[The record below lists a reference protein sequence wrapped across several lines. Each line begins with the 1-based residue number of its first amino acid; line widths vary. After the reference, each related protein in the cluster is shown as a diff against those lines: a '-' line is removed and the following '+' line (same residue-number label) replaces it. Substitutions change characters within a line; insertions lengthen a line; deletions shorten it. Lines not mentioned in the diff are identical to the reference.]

1 MNRETKIGLVTG
13 VTLIVLIGA
22 MLSSYLSAPHDKI
35 GDLSIAGLGST
46 LRNQISNPVGIA
58 QVPIPQNV
66 AIPQPQPMAAAP
78 LPPAAVPSA
87 VAVSTQY
94 NQVTQLPYGSANKSN
109 TPSTAVVQTSATVT
123 PGVVPV
129 VVAQEPR
136 EVVTADAANAAVS
149 SQATTYTV
157 RAGDTLGKIAWHFY
171 HDAGPV
177 AVRRILDAN
186 RAELGSAKAMIRV
199 GETLNIPAASQG
211 TERSRVQLMTMA
223 AQSTG
228 NSYSANTSARYGVA
242 ANRSSVR
249 TYRVKSGDT
258 LWGIAQKTMG
268 AGTDANVH
276 RIMVLN
282 HIHNARTIAVGQTL
296 KIPS

>member
-1 MNRETKIGLVTG
+1 MNRETKIGLITG

-46 LRNQISNPVGIA
+46 LRSQISNPVGIA
-58 QVPIPQNV
+58 QVPIPQN
-66 AIPQPQPMAAAP
+66 APIRQPQPAVAAP
-78 LPPAAVPSA
+78 LPPTAVPSA

-94 NQVTQLPYGSANKSN
+94 NQTTQLPYGSANTSN
-109 TPSTAVVQTSATVT
+109 TPSTAVVQTAATVT
-123 PGVVPV
+123 PEVVPV
-129 VVAQEPR
+129 VVARQPAA
-136 EVVTADAANAAVS
+136 VVTADAANAVVS
-149 SQATTYTV
+149 SQAATYTV
-157 RAGDTLGKIAWHFY
+157 RPGDTLGKIAWHFY

-177 AVRRILDAN
+177 ALRRIVDAN
-186 RAELGSAKAMIRV
+186 RAKLGSAKAMIRV

-211 TERSRVQLMTMA
+211 TGSSHVQLMTMA
-223 AQSTG
+223 AQSAG
-228 NSYSANTSARYGVA
+228 NSYSTNSSPRHAAA
-242 ANRSSVR
+242 ANHSSVR

-282 HIHNARTIAVGQTL
+282 HIRNARTIAVGQTL

>member
-22 MLSSYLSAPHDKI
+22 MLSSYLSAPRDKI

-46 LRNQISNPVGIA
+46 LRSQISNPVGIA

-66 AIPQPQPMAAAP
+66 VIRQPQSAVVAP
-78 LPPAAVPSA
+78 LPPAVVPSV

-94 NQVTQLPYGSANKSN
+94 NQTTQLPYGSANTSN
-109 TPSTAVVQTSATVT
+109 TPSTEVVQTAATVT
-123 PGVVPV
+123 PEVVPV
-129 VVAQEPR
+129 VVAQQPPAVPAVES
-136 EVVTADAANAAVS
+136 ANAPVS
-149 SQATTYTV
+149 SKAATYTV
-157 RAGDTLGKIAWHFY
+157 RPGDTLGKIAWHFY

-177 AVRRILDAN
+177 AVRRIVNAN
-186 RAELGSAKAMIRV
+186 RAKLGSAKAMIRV

-211 TERSRVQLMTMA
+211 TGRSHMQLMTMA
-223 AQSTG
+223 AQSAG
-228 NSYSANTSARYGVA
+228 NSYSVNPSAHPGVTV
-242 ANRSSVR
+242 NHSSVR

-276 RIMVLN
+276 RIMALN
-282 HIHNARTIAVGQTL
+282 HIRNARTIAVGQTL